1 MEIEAFKQG
10 DAVSSCGYT
19 VKGLCGWQIR
29 HLYSSQQHHPSEGK
43 PAPKSGMYA
52 HTCYVLGRESKV
64 MVSGFSSCCFTEI
77 DVPIDLRWV
86 SQGISGLL

>member
-29 HLYSSQQHHPSEGK
+29 HLYSSQQHHPSDGK
-43 PAPKSGMYA
+43 PAPKPGMYA
-52 HTCYVLGRESKV
+52 HTCYVLV
-64 MVSGFSSCCFTEI
+64 VSDDFYLQLWEALG
-77 DVPIDLRWV
+77 
-86 SQGISGLL
+86 